1 MWDLQAANTNIKKG
15 VSTQQFFFPQAD
27 DPKGHSN
34 TVVDVAWS
42 PDGRY
47 LASASFDKT
56 VIVWLVDGL

>member
-1 MWDLQAANTNIKKG
+1 MQAFTFGASRG
-15 VSTQQFFFPQAD
+15 Y
-27 DPKGHSN
+27 SN

-56 VIVWLVDGL
+56 VIVWKVDGE